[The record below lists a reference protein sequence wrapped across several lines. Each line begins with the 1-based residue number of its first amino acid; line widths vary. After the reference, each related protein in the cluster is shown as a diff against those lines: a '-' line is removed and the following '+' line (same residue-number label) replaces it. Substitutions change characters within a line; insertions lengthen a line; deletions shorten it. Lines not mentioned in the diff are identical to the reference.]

1 MYVSFHYLL
10 YFIQMRDKEL
20 LRIALRY
27 RAIYLDIDPKE
38 IDLETKP
45 TPAVLAFVARLRENG
60 FSVNEDLLH
69 ALCMVSATELA
80 DITAVIDDVMGVKL
94 NWATLVKGWNVPT
107 GETRADHLIT
117 FFANLIGGAKAG
129 LEGCTLPCGCF
140 IPEGT
145 FPLERYT
152 GCPFCGTPFTTANF
166 VYKGQASKLKELR
179 LFTEEDL
186 KQVYHSLL
194 ASPTPLDAT
203 QKDSFEKLIDIYG
216 LPDNVEI
223 SMKETAMLAVKHLVA
238 NGQQAQAQALLK
250 TPTDILRYLWYEKT
264 GYVQII
270 EPRTL
275 IAQAR
280 RFYYHMF
287 GPLDESKYIF
297 GPLNQSEYAGKE
309 MKEKLKL
316 KYNRK
321 HCQCVASWINNLAL
335 SPQQA
340 TENMNAKR
348 GMWVRMIRALRLGE
362 YSRRKGY
369 EHLADI
375 LDAFYRQEQPTW
387 LGILQ
392 QARNNRDT
400 QTVLQMLKQRPGLFA
415 RSLFATM
422 LRFGCEETMEAF
434 EQVTDQMPSR
444 LLLSL
449 GNAAEKYF
457 DPDAT
462 RTVHPITGYTI
473 SISKNKLLSLYSPAD
488 LRAMVARVKQ
498 CYILSLKHSFAAQ
511 ATKARTIYIAP
522 SLFDIPISVGDRSA
536 TIQDTSCALMG
547 TRFPVE
553 GDAVRL
559 FLQWGKGLHA
569 QPLDMDISCHI
580 AFENGKTED
589 CAYYRLKATG
599 AKHGGDIRAIPEMVG
614 TAEYIELSLPEL
626 AEAGAKYVTFTA
638 NAYSCGALSP
648 NLVVGWMNSAY
659 PMKVSEKTGVA
670 YDPSC
675 VQHMVRI
682 SESNLSRGL
691 VFGVLDVDEREI
703 TWLEMP
709 FISQNIQGCDF
720 TAVNAL
726 LQRLHNK
733 LSIGQLLEIKAEAQH
748 LSLAPSPDEADEAY
762 TYEWALN
769 PAEVSALLNM

>member
-1 MYVSFHYLL
+1 
-10 YFIQMRDKEL
+10 MRDKKL

-117 FFANLIGGAKAG
+117 FFANLIGGAKVG

-186 KQVYHSLL
+186 KQVYQSLL

-287 GPLDESKYIF
+287 GPL
-297 GPLNQSEYAGKE
+297 NQSEYTGKE
-309 MKEKLKL
+309 MKKKLKL
-316 KYNRK
+316 KYDRK

-434 EQVTDQMPSR
+434 EQVTDQMPPR

-648 NLVVGWMNSAY
+648 NLVVGWMDSAY

-726 LQRLHNK
+726 LQRLRNK

-769 PAEVSALLNM
+769 PAGVSALLNM

>member
-1 MYVSFHYLL
+1 
-10 YFIQMRDKEL
+10 MRDKKL

-38 IDLETKP
+38 MDLETKP
-45 TPAVLAFVARLRENG
+45 APAVLAFVARLRENG

-238 NGQQAQAQALLK
+238 NGQQAQAQTLLK

-280 RFYYHMF
+280 RFYYHM
-287 GPLDESKYIF
+287 F

-444 LLLSL
+444 LLPSL

-462 RTVHPITGYTI
+462 RTAHPITGYTI
-473 SISKNKLLSLYSPAD
+473 SIYKNKLLSLYSPAD

-498 CYILSLKHSFAAQ
+498 CYILSLKHSFAVQ
-511 ATKARTIYIAP
+511 ATKAKSIYIAP

-580 AFENGKTED
+580 AFKNGKTED

-726 LQRLHNK
+726 LQRLRNK

>member
-1 MYVSFHYLL
+1 
-10 YFIQMRDKEL
+10 MRDKEL

-186 KQVYHSLL
+186 KQVYQSLL

-216 LPDNVEI
+216 LPDKVEI

-238 NGQQAQAQALLK
+238 NGQHAQAQALLK

-280 RFYYHMF
+280 RFYFDMF

-297 GPLNQSEYAGKE
+297 GPLNQSEYAGEE
-309 MKEKLKL
+309 MKEGLKL

-434 EQVTDQMPSR
+434 EQVTDQMPPR

-462 RTVHPITGYTI
+462 RTAHPITGYTI

-511 ATKARTIYIAP
+511 TTKARTIYIAP

-726 LQRLHNK
+726 LQRLRNK

>member
-1 MYVSFHYLL
+1 
-10 YFIQMRDKEL
+10 MRDKKL

-38 IDLETKP
+38 MDLETKP

-80 DITAVIDDVMGVKL
+80 GITAVIDDVMGVKL

-726 LQRLHNK
+726 LQRLRNK

>member
-1 MYVSFHYLL
+1 
-10 YFIQMRDKEL
+10 MRDKKL

-117 FFANLIGGAKAG
+117 FFANLIGGAKVG

-511 ATKARTIYIAP
+511 ATKAKSIYIDP

-726 LQRLHNK
+726 LQRLRNK
-733 LSIGQLLEIKAEAQH
+733 LSIGQLLEIKAKAQH

-762 TYEWALN
+762 TYKWALN
-769 PAEVSALLNM
+769 PAEVNALLNM

>member
-1 MYVSFHYLL
+1 
-10 YFIQMRDKEL
+10 MRDKEL

-434 EQVTDQMPSR
+434 EQVADQMPSR

-462 RTVHPITGYTI
+462 RTAHPITGYTI
-473 SISKNKLLSLYSPAD
+473 SIPKNKLLSLYSPAD

-511 ATKARTIYIAP
+511 ATKAKSIYIDP

-648 NLVVGWMNSAY
+648 NLVVGWMDSAY

-726 LQRLHNK
+726 LQRLRNK

>member
-1 MYVSFHYLL
+1 
-10 YFIQMRDKEL
+10 MRDKEL

-80 DITAVIDDVMGVKL
+80 GITAVIDDVMGVKL

-152 GCPFCGTPFTTANF
+152 GCPFCGTPFTTAKF

-179 LFTEEDL
+179 LFTEGDL

-216 LPDNVEI
+216 LPDKVEI

-287 GPLDESKYIF
+287 GPL
-297 GPLNQSEYAGKE
+297 NQSEYAGKE
-309 MKEKLKL
+309 MKKKLKL
-316 KYNRK
+316 KYDRK

-434 EQVTDQMPSR
+434 EQVTDQMPPR

-462 RTVHPITGYTI
+462 RTAHPITGYTI
-473 SISKNKLLSLYSPAD
+473 SIPKNKLLSLYSPAD
-488 LRAMVARVKQ
+488 LKAMVARVKQ

-511 ATKARTIYIAP
+511 TTKAKSIYIDP

-536 TIQDTSCALMG
+536 TIQDISCALMG

-726 LQRLHNK
+726 LQRLRNK